1 MLAAASTASAS
12 TDGSEAII
20 TDDELAA
27 CIGVLRR
34 LCTAAEGDAAAKPS
48 EAFYTPRLKPLRL
61 ALLPLIEDFRSTTG
75 ASRIDKIRAG
85 KEKQRERHRR
95 EQQQKALDRAAT
107 DKTRMRRERLEML
120 GALESADAP
129 RVPDGAVG
137 MVDGLLL
144 EHRQTGGDSTAPLA
158 LPPPGEASGSGE
170 PEARLREAGAE
181 EATEEGAS
189 DRGSGLLARG
199 RGEADGEGE
208 LLHLRACYICKVRY
222 RRLHH
227 LYGSLC
233 PGCAALNEAKRL
245 QTADLRGRVVL
256 LTGARVKIGFQAA
269 LKLLRCGARVLATTR
284 FPVDAAARFAAL
296 PDFDR
301 WSANLQIFGLDL
313 RDLEALERF
322 CDFLDA
328 TEAHLSDIVN
338 NACQTI
344 RRPAQYYRHL
354 IEKELAPH
362 EAPADHRRCLA
373 LHEACFGAAAALA
386 APASKQL
393 LAPLAAPPQRSQ
405 GELSQG
411 VPQGGRL
418 VGAPADGAGS
428 AAPAAAVP
436 SALWSQLPV
445 WGAPADGGEA
455 GEAGEAGGEEA
466 AALFPAGAHD
476 VNGQQL
482 DLRTTNSWLLRLGQV
497 RTGEVAEARS
507 RRRAGGASRVCTR
520 RPGVG
525 IGARN
530 QHPRAL
536 HPQQPAPRAVAALA
550 RRRAAGRQR
559 VCDGG
564 QVLPVQDGQPPA
576 HQHGQ
581 GGAQHDDAN
590 LRRGARRERRL
601 HELDRHRLDQRREP
615 AAACGAH
622 GREAPLPD
630 AARRG

>member
-1 MLAAASTASAS
+1 
-12 TDGSEAII
+12 
-20 TDDELAA
+20 
-27 CIGVLRR
+27 
-34 LCTAAEGDAAAKPS
+34 
-48 EAFYTPRLKPLRL
+48 
-61 ALLPLIEDFRSTTG
+61 
-75 ASRIDKIRAG
+75 
-85 KEKQRERHRR
+85 
-95 EQQQKALDRAAT
+95 
-107 DKTRMRRERLEML
+107 
-120 GALESADAP
+120 
-129 RVPDGAVG
+129 

-208 LLHLRACYICKVRY
+208 LLHLRACYICKVWY

-322 CDFLDA
+322 CAFLDA

-386 APASKQL
+386 VPATKQL

-411 VPQGGRL
+411 
-418 VGAPADGAGS
+418 
-428 AAPAAAVP
+428 
-436 SALWSQLPV
+436 
-445 WGAPADGGEA
+445 
-455 GEAGEAGGEEA
+455 EA

-497 RTGEVAEARS
+497 RTGEVLAINTLAPFILNS
-507 RRRAGGASRVCTR
+507 RL
-520 RPGVG
+520 
-525 IGARN
+525 
-530 QHPRAL
+530 RAL
-536 HPQQPAPRAVAALA
+536 LQRSPVAARQVVNVSAMEGKFYRYKTANHPHTNMAKAALNMMTRTCAEELA
-550 RRRAAGRQR
+550 ANGVYMNSIDTGWINDENPLQRAARTAEKHHFQT
-559 VCDGG
+559 
-564 QVLPVQDGQPPA
+564 P
-576 HQHGQ
+576 
-581 GGAQHDDAN
+581 
-590 LRRGARRERRL
+590 
-601 HELDRHRLDQRREP
+601 LDEVD
-615 AAACGAH
+615 AAARILDPILSAANGEPPVY
-622 GREAPLPD
+622 GRFVKDYQPCEW
-630 AARRG
+630 